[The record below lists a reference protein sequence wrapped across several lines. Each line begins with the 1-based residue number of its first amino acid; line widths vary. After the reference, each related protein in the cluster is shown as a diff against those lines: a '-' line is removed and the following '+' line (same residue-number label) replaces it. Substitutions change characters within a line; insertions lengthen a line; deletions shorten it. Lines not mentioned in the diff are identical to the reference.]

1 LIEDEQSKTRF
12 FFKLTVS
19 KLKNLCQNISHTMDL
34 SLKMIAAVSI
44 LTLKVN
50 ITRAPVK
57 ECSAFQIKQ

>member
-1 LIEDEQSKTRF
+1 
-12 FFKLTVS
+12 
-19 KLKNLCQNISHTMDL
+19 MDL

-57 ECSAFQIKQ
+57 ECSAFRIKQRYWLYTVGCSKSYFDLDIPYIYNGLFEN